1 MSKAIMFIL
10 LVLLI
15 GCTENNPMGIEDAVT
30 VYLSLTQNGSATKIS
45 CEGVLVS
52 YLQYQGERDTI
63 RVPDGSELK
72 ARIYDG
78 GDFIYKTEK
87 AKNGLNWILP

>member
-1 MSKAIMFIL
+1 MKYLTIFLM
-10 LVLLI
+10 VLFI
-15 GCTENNPMGIEDAVT
+15 GCTDKNPMGIEDAVT

-52 YLQYQGERDTI
+52 YLQYKGERDTI
-63 RVPDGSELK
+63 KVPDESELK

-78 GDFIYKTEK
+78 GSFIYQTKK
-87 AKNGLNWILP
+87 AKDGLNWILP